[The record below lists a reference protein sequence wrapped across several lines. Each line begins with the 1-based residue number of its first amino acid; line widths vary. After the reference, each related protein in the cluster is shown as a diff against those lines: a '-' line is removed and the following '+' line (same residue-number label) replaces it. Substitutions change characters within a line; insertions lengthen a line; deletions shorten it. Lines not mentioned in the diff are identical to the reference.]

1 VPRIDEIIRHHGHRN
16 MEILE
21 AIGFRT
27 KTAYQ
32 IAQKITWGDH
42 NGWQDLPPFHQR
54 MAIFETL
61 AHLEMMAADN
71 RIDKLPR
78 DGIIYYGQ
86 K

>member
-1 VPRIDEIIRHHGHRN
+1 MISGTARYWSRLAPSR
-16 MEILE
+16 
-21 AIGFRT
+21 

-32 IAQKITWGDH
+32 IAQEITWGD
-42 NGWQDLPPFHQR
+42 NGSWQDLPDFHKR

-71 RIDKLPR
+71 LLHKLPGKSVTAYSR
-78 DGIIYYGQ
+78 